1 MKLKVLLLCV
11 FTLLSGCRFSEE
23 VDAATSNIS
32 EERVWVFAQFNV
44 PEENDA
50 METYYYYGSMAQPM
64 YDKVVNNEVESGFIL
79 LKQVRYWG
87 DDDRVH
93 DYKDSE
99 DLGNLIF
106 RIEDLRRVK
115 LINQDPL
122 LDPENKEQVIEFQQ
136 SN

>member
-23 VDAATSNIS
+23 VDAATSNVS

-44 PEENDA
+44 PEENDG
-50 METYYYYGSMAQPM
+50 METYYYYGNVAKSLYEQ
-64 YDKVVNNEVESGFIL
+64 VSNNRLSSGFVL
-79 LKQVRYWG
+79 MKQVRYWG

-93 DYKDSE
+93 DYKDAE
-99 DLGNLIF
+99 DSGNLIF
-106 RIEDLRRVK
+106 RIEDIRRIK

-122 LDPENKEQVIEFQQ
+122 LDPENKEQVAEFQQ
-136 SN
+136 

>member
-23 VDAATSNIS
+23 MDAATSNIS

-50 METYYYYGSMAQPM
+50 METYYYYGNVAKSLYEQVS
-64 YDKVVNNEVESGFIL
+64 DNRLSSGFVL
-79 LKQVRYWG
+79 MKQVRYWG

-93 DYKDSE
+93 DYQDAEDS
-99 DLGNLIF
+99 GNLIF
-106 RIEDLRRVK
+106 RIEDIRRIK

-122 LDPENKEQVIEFQQ
+122 LDPENKEQVAEFQQ
-136 SN
+136 

>member
-50 METYYYYGSMAQPM
+50 METYYYYGSMAQTM

-99 DLGNLIF
+99 DSGNLIF

>member
-99 DLGNLIF
+99 DSGNLIF

>member
-1 MKLKVLLLCV
+1 
-11 FTLLSGCRFSEE
+11 
-23 VDAATSNIS
+23 
-32 EERVWVFAQFNV
+32 
-44 PEENDA
+44 
-50 METYYYYGSMAQPM
+50 MAQPM

-99 DLGNLIF
+99 DSGNLIF